1 MTAVVRLRRSELDQ
15 PGLRRIRR
23 GRGFSYVDAS
33 GAPISDEDR
42 ERISKLVIPPAWR
55 DVWIS
60 PYPNGHIQAVG
71 TDEAGRRQYLYHA
84 AWREQKNEEKHRRVL
99 RLARHLPIVRKTV
112 ASRLR
117 RPGYDR
123 ERVVAMAL
131 RMLDA
136 GLFRTGGEEYEQ
148 EHGSHGV
155 ATLLKKHVTV
165 SGDTLNFQFPA
176 KSGVERTA
184 HLTDP
189 DLAKAVRSLRRV
201 DRRGDRLLR
210 YRVDGEWHDLQTTD
224 IRTEFKDLAGQ
235 EFTVKDLR
243 TWAATVVASVSL
255 ARLMAEAG
263 PEASEDYAGREK
275 AAFEEVAAQLGN
287 TPAVA
292 KSSYVD
298 PRVVEEHEEG
308 RTVLPALRRS
318 LTKADR
324 KRLARGDLAMVRDR
338 DTLDKVVLRFLER
351 AYGDG
356 KA

>member
-1 MTAVVRLRRSELDQ
+1 MTLTVRLRRSELDQ

-23 GRGFSYVDAS
+23 GRGFSYVDATGGPVS
-33 GAPISDEDR
+33 EADR
-42 ERISKLVIPPAWR
+42 DRISTLVIPPAWK

-60 PYPNGHIQAVG
+60 PHPNGHIQAVG
-71 TDEAGRRQYLYHA
+71 TDDAGRRQYLYHE
-84 AWREQKNEEKHRRVL
+84 AWRQQKDEEKHRRVL
-99 RLARHLPIVRKTV
+99 RLARHLPIVRRTV
-112 ASRLR
+112 AARLR

-155 ATLLKKHVTV
+155 ATLLKEHVSL
-165 SGDTLNFQFPA
+165 SGDTLNFRFPA
-176 KSGVERTA
+176 KSGVERVA
-184 HLTDP
+184 QLTDP
-189 DLAKAVRSLRRV
+189 DLAKAVRSLRRAA
-201 DRRGDRLLR
+201 RRGDRLLR
-210 YRVDGEWHDLQTTD
+210 YRVDGQWRDLQTNE

-243 TWAATVVASVSL
+243 TWAATVVASVAL

-263 PEASEDYAGREK
+263 PDASEDYPGREK

-298 PRVVEEHEEG
+298 PRVVEEHAEG
-308 RTVLPALRRS
+308 RTVLPSLRRS

-324 KRLARGDLAMVRDR
+324 RRLARGDLAMVRDR
-338 DTLDKVVLRFLER
+338 DALDKVVLRFLER
-351 AYGDG
+351 AYDSGD
-356 KA
+356 